1 MTINSIGDLS
11 NLIITFFC
19 YLIKKRFNIVNLR
32 LLLNDIYNESFD
44 ALVKI
49 KNNYDN
55 QIFNFRIKLM
65 ERIWNK
71 N

>member
-65 ERIWNK
+65 ERICNK